1 MTQGKSLLFIPD
13 ISGFTKFVQT
23 TEAEHSQHVIA
34 ELLEILIEANTQD
47 LSLAEVEGDAL
58 FFYKEGEVP
67 SQEKL
72 LAQIETMFTAFYSH
86 LKMLE
91 TNRICPC
98 TACATAPE
106 LQLKIVA
113 HSADLQFIEVGGSRK
128 PFGPQVIEAHR
139 LLKNSIDSENYA
151 LISCELADYIELPL
165 TYASKV
171 FQFNKGKDSYDGK
184 DVDYTYAVID
194 SNNLN
199 LLESIK
205 AKEINFD
212 KPPQIYLEREFPVS
226 AETLIEYITNFKYRH
241 HWVEG
246 VDKFEYNEN
255 EVTRLGS
262 EHICVINNKHLNIV
276 AVTKDHPPEEYLYG
290 EMTTSVPL
298 FDEFYT
304 FYGTRPVSED
314 SSLLMAEGYWKV
326 RSPIKKMMIKLFASR
341 VFQKTLTRSVDALY
355 DLVTSKTDS
364 ETVNS

>member
-98 TACATAPE
+98 NACATAPQ

-113 HSADLQFIEVGGSRK
+113 HCGNLQFIEVKGNRK

-139 LLKNSIDSENYA
+139 LLKNSINSDNYA
-151 LISCELADYIELPL
+151 LISSELAQHLELPFN
-165 TYASKV
+165 YGSKV
-171 FQFNKGKDSYDGK
+171 FQFNKGMDTYDGK
-184 DVDYTYAVID
+184 DVEYIYAVID
-194 SNNLN
+194 REKLN
-199 LLESIK
+199 LLEFNR
-205 AKEINFD
+205 ATQVEFD
-212 KPPQIYLEREFPVS
+212 RRAQIYFEKEFPIS
-226 AETLIEYITNFKYRH
+226 ATQLIEYITNFKYRK
-241 HWVEG
+241 HWVSG
-246 VDKFEYNEN
+246 VDRFEYNEN

-262 EHICVINNKHLNIV
+262 EHICVINDKLLNIV
-276 AVTKDHPPEEYLYG
+276 AVTKDHPPEEFIYG
-290 EMTTSVPL
+290 EMTTSVSL
-298 FDEFYT
+298 FEEFYT
-304 FYGTRPVSED
+304 FYGARPISENR
-314 SSLLMAEGYWKV
+314 SLMIAEAYWKV
-326 RSPIKKMMIKLFASR
+326 RSPIKKIIISLVAKRA
-341 VFQKTLTRSVDALY
+341 FQKTMRKSVEALHRF
-355 DLVTSKTDS
+355 VSKDVG
-364 ETVNS
+364 EKNVNS

>member
-1 MTQGKSLLFIPD
+1 MQGKSLLFIPD

-58 FFYKEGEVP
+58 FFYKEGEIP

-98 TACATAPE
+98 AACATAPQ

-113 HSADLQFIEVGGSRK
+113 HSADLQFIEVGGRRK

-151 LISCELADYIELPL
+151 LISSELANYIELPF

-184 DVDYTYAVID
+184 VVDYIYALID
-194 SNNLN
+194 SNKLN
-199 LLESIK
+199 LLYPTS
-205 AKEINFD
+205 AKKIEFD
-212 KPPQIYLEREFPVS
+212 NPPQIYLEREFPLS
-226 AETLIEYITNFKYRH
+226 AEVLIEYITNFKYRH
-241 HWVEG
+241 HWVKG

-276 AVTKDHPPEEYLYG
+276 AVTKDHPKGDLVYG
-290 EMTTSVPL
+290 EMTTSVSL

-304 FYGTRPVSED
+304 FYSSRPLTKN
-314 SSLLMAEGYWKV
+314 SSLLVAEAFWKV
-326 RSPIKKMMIKLFASR
+326 KSPFKKIIIKLVAKR
-341 VFQKTLTRSVDALY
+341 TFQKTLTRSINALY
-355 DLVTSKTDS
+355 ELATSKNDS
-364 ETVNS
+364 ETVKF